1 VATFDLNLLPI
12 HRLNGQDLADLPGL
26 LAFTPPRKTAR
37 GREKDSLILYLM
49 LSGNATFTATEIDS
63 LNRKAA
69 TLFYQSAGSLTTAMR
84 KAAGSINA
92 ALLERNLS
100 TTGRGQYALGFL
112 VLAVVRDAPGAQCT
126 LLLSGPTHAVWVS
139 NGQARHIH
147 DPALSGKGLGA
158 SQSLQ
163 TYLAQVDLH
172 ANDLLVVCGKFPKD
186 WEADLLGERPNTSL
200 EASYRKLTLTK
211 GDLHAAIIQSQNGPG
226 VITVLHADVSASR
239 PLRSQP
245 SSPALTPGA
254 SAVPAQGVPAPVP
267 QTTTPPESVE
277 SLDESDSAHEMEDIF
292 IESPQGFRDNAL
304 NERPSI
310 PDYSTLPTEPTKADS
325 SRSTIT
331 EEELDELAD
340 FAAHMIQPSAYA
352 IPPQPE
358 ESLPPI
364 FKEEKP
370 SAPPAA
376 TTSTPSAPRNFPPSI
391 PRAKPVETPIE
402 SMPEIEEEDVAA
414 QFVTEEESVSHTTSS
429 PRFGGF
435 GGRSLLEGLK
445 GLSLFGRPR
454 REAKSNAHAEATR
467 QMAKVMV
474 GGIQSGRRVN
484 ERLGTFLRRFIPR
497 LLPGVEGESQ
507 QKIFS
512 MPTYALVFIAVI
524 IPLLVGTVAVVVYL
538 RFGQSVKYDEYYS
551 QALNARAQA
560 VSETEPIRQRIAWQS
575 VLDFVNK
582 AENYRETNESDHLRS
597 EAQANLDNL
606 LGVMRLEFIPAFA
619 NGLGGSSITQISH
632 MAASESDL
640 YMLDAEDGDISHA
653 TFTGRSLEL
662 DSTFNCRPG
671 TYAGHQVGTLIDLLA
686 LPKINAVS
694 ASVLGID
701 ATGSLLYCAPGQV
714 PQAIPLPTLPNT
726 NWGQITSFA
735 LDNGNLYVL
744 DASARSI
751 WVFVGK
757 DSTFVDTPYFYFGN
771 QIPNSIEN
779 AIDLSVSGD
788 DLYLLHVDGHLS
800 TCTFSRIAETPTR
813 CIDPINFQDPFPSH
827 QDINLF
833 AQANFI
839 QMSLT
844 TPPNSVLLL
853 LDSENRK
860 VFRFTPRSLELQNQI
875 TGYASKGNPFQ
886 SGSVSA
892 MTVSPNYILY
902 LAIDNQVYFATNLP

>member
-1 VATFDLNLLPI
+1 
-12 HRLNGQDLADLPGL
+12 
-26 LAFTPPRKTAR
+26 
-37 GREKDSLILYLM
+37 
-49 LSGNATFTATEIDS
+49 
-63 LNRKAA
+63 
-69 TLFYQSAGSLTTAMR
+69 
-84 KAAGSINA
+84 
-92 ALLERNLS
+92 
-100 TTGRGQYALGFL
+100 
-112 VLAVVRDAPGAQCT
+112 
-126 LLLSGPTHAVWVS
+126 
-139 NGQARHIH
+139 
-147 DPALSGKGLGA
+147 
-158 SQSLQ
+158 
-163 TYLAQVDLH
+163 
-172 ANDLLVVCGKFPKD
+172 
-186 WEADLLGERPNTSL
+186 
-200 EASYRKLTLTK
+200 
-211 GDLHAAIIQSQNGPG
+211 
-226 VITVLHADVSASR
+226 
-239 PLRSQP
+239 
-245 SSPALTPGA
+245 
-254 SAVPAQGVPAPVP
+254 
-267 QTTTPPESVE
+267 
-277 SLDESDSAHEMEDIF
+277 
-292 IESPQGFRDNAL
+292 
-304 NERPSI
+304 
-310 PDYSTLPTEPTKADS
+310 
-325 SRSTIT
+325 
-331 EEELDELAD
+331 
-340 FAAHMIQPSAYA
+340 
-352 IPPQPE
+352 
-358 ESLPPI
+358 
-364 FKEEKP
+364 
-370 SAPPAA
+370 
-376 TTSTPSAPRNFPPSI
+376 
-391 PRAKPVETPIE
+391 
-402 SMPEIEEEDVAA
+402 
-414 QFVTEEESVSHTTSS
+414 
-429 PRFGGF
+429 
-435 GGRSLLEGLK
+435 
-445 GLSLFGRPR
+445 
-454 REAKSNAHAEATR
+454 
-467 QMAKVMV
+467 
-474 GGIQSGRRVN
+474 
-484 ERLGTFLRRFIPR
+484 
-497 LLPGVEGESQ
+497 
-507 QKIFS
+507 
-512 MPTYALVFIAVI
+512 
-524 IPLLVGTVAVVVYL
+524 
-538 RFGQSVKYDEYYS
+538 
-551 QALNARAQA
+551 
-560 VSETEPIRQRIAWQS
+560 
-575 VLDFVNK
+575 
-582 AENYRETNESDHLRS
+582 
-597 EAQANLDNL
+597 
-606 LGVMRLEFIPAFA
+606 
-619 NGLGGSSITQISH
+619 
-632 MAASESDL
+632 
-640 YMLDAEDGDISHA
+640 MLDAEDGDISHA